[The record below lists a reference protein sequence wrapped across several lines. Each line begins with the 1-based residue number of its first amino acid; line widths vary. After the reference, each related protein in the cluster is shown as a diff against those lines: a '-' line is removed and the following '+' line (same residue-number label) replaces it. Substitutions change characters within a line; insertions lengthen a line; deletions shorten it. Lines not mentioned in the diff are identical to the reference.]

1 MHAFQTGRAV
11 AEDGVFLHWEM
22 HGDGIPLICS
32 NGVGVSTFFWK
43 YIVEQYSTDFA
54 VVLWDCRGHGQSDRN
69 LDPHK
74 ADMSIERHAKDLQ
87 HVLSDAFPEYD
98 GPVLLIGHSMGCQV
112 NLEAY
117 RSLQNR
123 VLAIFHLLG
132 TAGNA
137 LSTFGGVDFAPYVFR
152 AVRRITFKLED
163 KANHIARPLLL
174 SRISWPFANKLA
186 LVDPLY
192 TKYEDF
198 RPYVEHLATLDM
210 RLFMR
215 AIWGCQEHS
224 AWDLLPNIH
233 CPVLVIAA
241 ERDGF
246 TPISCAQKIAN
257 QIPNASLV
265 VLADGSHAALIE
277 QPEVINYQINKVLRQ
292 IDLL

>member
-1 MHAFQTGRAV
+1 MDAFRTGRAM
-11 AEDGVFLHWEM
+11 AEDDVYLHWEV
-22 HGDGIPLICS
+22 HGDGIPLICT

-43 YIVEQYSTDFA
+43 YIAERYSKDFG
-54 VVLWDCRGHGQSDRN
+54 VVLWDCRGHGQSDRILN
-69 LDPHK
+69 PHS
-74 ADMSIERHAKDLQ
+74 ADMSIERHARDLE
-87 HVLSDAFPEYD
+87 HVLADAFPAYD

-117 RSLQNR
+117 RSLRDR
-123 VLAIFHLLG
+123 VIGIFHLLG

-152 AVRRITFKLED
+152 AVRRITFKLD
-163 KANHIARPLLL
+163 TKANSLARPLLL
-174 SRISWPFANKLA
+174 SRIAWPFAYTMA
-186 LVDPLY
+186 LVDPIY

-224 AWDLLPNIH
+224 AWDLLSEVH
-233 CPVLVIAA
+233 CPVLVVAA
-241 ERDGF
+241 ENDGF
-246 TPISCAQKIAN
+246 TPISCARKIAKLL
-257 QIPNASLV
+257 PDSTMV

-277 QPEVINYQINKVLRQ
+277 QPEIINYHIDKVLSR
-292 IDLL
+292 LEL

>member
-1 MHAFQTGRAV
+1 MDAFRTGCAT
-11 AEDGVFLHWEM
+11 AEDGVYLHWEV
-22 HGDGIPLICS
+22 HGDGIPLICT

-43 YIVEQYSTDFA
+43 YVAERYSKDFG
-54 VVLWDCRGHGQSDRN
+54 VVLWDCRGPGQSDRA
-69 LDPHK
+69 LDPHS
-74 ADMSIERHAKDLQ
+74 ADMSIERHASDLQ
-87 HVLSDAFPEYD
+87 HVITAAFPEYD

-117 RSLQNR
+117 RSLRER
-123 VLAIFHLLG
+123 VIGIFHLLG

-137 LSTFGGVDFAPYVFR
+137 LSTFGGVEFAPYVFR
-152 AVRRITFKLED
+152 AVRRITFKLD
-163 KANHIARPLLL
+163 TKANSIARPLLL
-174 SRISWPFANKLA
+174 SRIAWPFAYTMA
-186 LVDPLY
+186 LVDPIY

-224 AWDLLPNIH
+224 AWDLLPEVH

-241 ERDGF
+241 ENDGF
-246 TPISCAQKIAN
+246 TPISCAQKIA
-257 QIPNASLV
+257 QQLHDSTMV

-277 QPEVINYQINKVLRQ
+277 QPEIINYHIDKVLKRL
-292 IDLL
+292 DLL